1 MICWNIA
8 STYADEPRDLSDE
21 RRGGWVSAAQRRI
34 ARLRAGANAIG
45 ESARALHAHSKI
57 TRPHTGTG
65 RIAVLEENGAGEAIR
80 TPDPNLGK
88 VVLYP

>member
-8 STYADEPRDLSDE
+8 SAYADELRDLSDE
-21 RRGGWVSAAQRRI
+21 RPGGLVSAAPMRI
-34 ARLRAGANAIG
+34 TPLRAGANAIG
-45 ESARALHAHSKI
+45 ESASALHAQGRA
-57 TRPHTGTG
+57 TRPHTVTG
-65 RIAVLEENGAGEAIR
+65 RIAVLEKNGAGEAIR